1 MRGGTKLCARVLHKA
16 QQGFP
21 CMRPQIC
28 TCVLDC
34 PNAAS
39 SKNDVPGGSTT
50 SELGG
55 FTLTIVPRPS
65 AASWLARGRH
75 RATTFTLS
83 VLTLDFE
90 GDMAMCCASTEAS

>member
-1 MRGGTKLCARVLHKA
+1 MRGGTKLVQECCTKHSRV
-16 QQGFP
+16 FP
-21 CMRPQIC
+21 CMRPQIS

-83 VLTLDFE
+83 VLTPDFE
-90 GDMAMCCASTEAS
+90 RDMAMCCASAEAS